1 MTHPNRRQYYL
12 YNQILVHVK
21 NWIEANGSKFID
33 CRISVYSPIIVIE
46 YKEWVKNGNKRKME
60 LQLWDYDINY
70 IAQTMSLPN
79 ANHRTSGI
87 KPVSKKEITYKELF
101 LKNYAEYKTLI
112 RQQKEIAA

>member
-12 YNQILVHVK
+12 YNQILIHVK
-21 NWIEANGSKFID
+21 KWIEANGSKFID

-46 YKEWVKNGNKRKME
+46 YKEWVKNRNKRKME
-60 LQLWDYDINY
+60 TQLWDYDINY

-79 ANHRTSGI
+79 ANLRTSGI
-87 KPVSKKEITYKELF
+87 KPETKKEKDYKELF
-101 LKNYAEYKTLI
+101 LKNYAEYKSII